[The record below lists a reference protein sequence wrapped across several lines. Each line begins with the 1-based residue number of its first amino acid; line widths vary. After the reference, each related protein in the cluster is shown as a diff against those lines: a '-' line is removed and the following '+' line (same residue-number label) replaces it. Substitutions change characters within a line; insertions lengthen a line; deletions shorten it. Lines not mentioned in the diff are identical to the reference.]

1 MGYAAGAPMTAD
13 AQQPEQIVYSKTIN
27 VPAKAFPH
35 IVKRKLALNDI
46 GEGDDGFTRIDFEL
60 QDGDVIQVVRGSH
73 PHTPAP
79 EREDTI
85 GALISENARIGSEL
99 KRMTEKA
106 ERLSG
111 EHDAAIEHKA
121 TLAENKRVLDAVIEI
136 STDVSFAHL
145 GDRRVFNERIESLR
159 TEGDEQG

>member
-111 EHDAAIEHKA
+111 E
-121 TLAENKRVLDAVIEI
+121 NKRVLDAVIEI